1 MEAVR
6 VAAFVHCVGKR
17 DDLSSPEAVRSGTG
31 AAVFLLEGKILVGL
45 KWKAEKNDGGPLLPG
60 DSI

>member
-1 MEAVR
+1 MR
-6 VAAFVHCVGKR
+6 VAAFVQCLGER

-31 AAVFLLEGKILVGL
+31 AAIMLLEGEIPMGL

-60 DSI
+60 DFI

>member
-6 VAAFVHCVGKR
+6 VSAFVQCLGER

-31 AAVFLLEGKILVGL
+31 AAIMLLEGEILAGL

-60 DSI
+60 DFI